1 MYIIQYSVFLSVN
14 YKYKKLVYYVDLLC
28 YSYPLVNMP
37 LPGNAP
43 LQFVT
48 PVDAYKIPP
57 SLSLT
62 ELREKTA
69 GDMKIP
75 RWVCL
80 WS

>member
-1 MYIIQYSVFLSVN
+1 MYIVLYSVFGRYMELVYSVN
-14 YKYKKLVYYVDLLC
+14 LMC
-28 YSYPLVNMP
+28 YSYPLINMP

-48 PVDAYKIPP
+48 PVDAYKVPP

-69 GDMKIP
+69 GDKKIP